1 MRLSNPILRPQ
12 FSHPLSLSFIVVA
25 ALLLMFPPKTLGEPG
40 TGEKPNLGGDRITQA
55 QIAEGIL
62 SFKEILGFGLRIFST
77 PFNKFDGYG
86 ERAPEL
92 RPTLQGNGTF
102 LRVNGLDAQ
111 SCLEC
116 HSIVSSAT
124 IPASFGVGGAG
135 GSSTNVISRPSYI
148 DMEDGSMDGRFINPP
163 FLFGSG
169 GVELL
174 AKEMTI
180 RLQDLK
186 AQALAN
192 PGAEVALEAK
202 GVSFGTIIADDAG
215 NLDTSRIKGINE
227 DLVVRPFGRKGE
239 FATVRAFD
247 RGAMQF
253 HFGMQPAEVVG
264 KGSDPDEDGVTD
276 EILIGELSAL
286 HIWSTTLPKPEIVK
300 LSKNSSRGF
309 MIFNQIGCANCH
321 RPFLNTNTQLLTYS
335 FPEEEENP
343 KANIFYEIDLKKT
356 ANLRPNKDG
365 GIDVPLFADL
375 KRHDMGPGLAESFE
389 GDVPKG
395 EFTTARL
402 WGVADTAP
410 YLHDGRA
417 LTIKEAILMHGG
429 EAEASRDDF
438 VALEYERM
446 QALLSFLHSL
456 RTPTKPI
463 QVKLMVK

>member
-1 MRLSNPILRPQ
+1 MKLSNPILRPK
-12 FSHPLSLSFIVVA
+12 FSHPLSLWFIVVTC
-25 ALLLMFPPKTLGEPG
+25 LLLIFPPRTLGESG
-40 TGEKPNLGGDRITQA
+40 IGEGPNLGDDRITQV

-62 SFKEILGFGLRIFST
+62 SFKEILDFGLRIFST

-86 ERAPEL
+86 ERAPEP

-124 IPASFGVGGAG
+124 IPATFGVGGAG
-135 GSSTNVISRPSYI
+135 GSSSNVIFRPSEI
-148 DMEDGSMDGRFINPP
+148 NLTNGNMNGRFINPP

-169 GVELL
+169 AVELL

-180 RLQDLK
+180 SLQELK
-186 AQALAN
+186 TQALAN
-192 PGAEVALEAK
+192 PDTVVALEAK
-202 GVSFGTIIADDAG
+202 GVSFGTIVADAAG
-215 NLDTSRIKGINE
+215 NLDTSNIEGINA

-253 HFGMQPAEVVG
+253 HFGMQPVELFDPP
-264 KGSDPDEDGVTD
+264 DPDPDKDGVND
-276 EILIGELSAL
+276 EIRIGELSAL
-286 HIWSTTLPKPEIVK
+286 HIWSTALPKPEMVK
-300 LSKNSSRGF
+300 LSENSSRGF
-309 MIFNQIGCANCH
+309 IIFDQIGCGYCH
-321 RPFLNTNTQLLTYS
+321 KPFLNTNTKSLTYS
-335 FPEEEENP
+335 FPEVEEDPE
-343 KANIFYEIDLKKT
+343 ANIFYEIDLTKT
-356 ANLRPNKDG
+356 ANFRANKDG
-365 GIDVPLFADL
+365 GLDVPLFADL
-375 KRHDMGPGLAESFE
+375 KRHYMGLELEESFE

-429 EAEASRDDF
+429 DAQASRNEF
-438 VALEYERM
+438 AALDYATM

-456 RTPTKPI
+456 RTPTKAI
-463 QVKLMVK
+463 KVK